1 MRLKLLWW
9 MSVLFT
15 ANFDQYQHELSNT
28 AYAKLSFVFEFNL
41 HEFKSNVQ
49 HVCSDWKYL
58 TLMVQFWNSKS
69 DSFSNSALSGSINE

>member
-1 MRLKLLWW
+1 MRLKLFWW

-15 ANFDQYQHELSNT
+15 ANCDQYQHELPNT

-49 HVCSDWKYL
+49 HGCSDWKYL
-58 TLMVQFWNSKS
+58 SLMVQSWNSMS
-69 DSFSNSALSGSINE
+69 DSFSHSALSGSIHE